1 MPFKID
7 TQMKGV
13 YVISEDS
20 IAHYFFQKEETS
32 PGLLVKKHYTE
43 IERALFS
50 AWYIR
55 EGKCYESI
63 VAYWH
68 EENLNSRDY
77 SSSIFRSAICFD

>member
-1 MPFKID
+1 MPFNID

-13 YVISEDS
+13 YVIGEDS

-50 AWYIR
+50 A
-55 EGKCYESI
+55 
-63 VAYWH
+63 
-68 EENLNSRDY
+68 
-77 SSSIFRSAICFD
+77 